1 MMLKNGPGDPVWG
14 WRMLMHDLRNP
25 EQPEQPV
32 TPQQPIQQPTQQGT
46 PAVISNIVNYPPSQ
60 GVPMQLKRF
69 RFASIPAIIIT
80 VTLLIIAGLL
90 LWKTGALDYLVQMFY
105 NLTGA

>member
-1 MMLKNGPGDPVWG
+1 MPKNGPGDWQWG

-25 EQPEQPV
+25 EKPEPV
-32 TPQQPIQQPTQQGT
+32 TQQQPIQQPNALPQN
-46 PAVISNIVNYPPSQ
+46 ISNIVNYPPSK

-69 RFASIPAIIIT
+69 HFASILTIIVT

-90 LWKTGALDYLVQMFY
+90 LWKTGALTYLVQMFH
-105 NLTGA
+105 NLVLK